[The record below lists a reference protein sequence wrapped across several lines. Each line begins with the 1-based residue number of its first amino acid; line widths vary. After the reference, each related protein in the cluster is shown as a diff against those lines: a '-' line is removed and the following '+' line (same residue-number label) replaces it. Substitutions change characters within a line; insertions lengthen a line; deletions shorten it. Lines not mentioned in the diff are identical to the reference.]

1 MEIYDYKYRARTLR
15 DGKVVSGT
23 TEAPSKAMVTKF
35 LQEQGLKPIEI
46 YQKNTLLGN
55 LSRISFGSVLSERD
69 LIFYLRQMGS
79 LLNAGVKLNEAS
91 EILATQ
97 QTNKLVRR
105 VFYGIYFEVNSGTT
119 LADAY
124 KMYPNDFPQI
134 LVSMIRVG
142 EQTGNLKSAINEV
155 IRYFETQ
162 YKIKNSIK
170 QAD

>member
-1 MEIYDYKYRARTLR
+1 
-15 DGKVVSGT
+15 
-23 TEAPSKAMVTKF
+23 MVTKF

-97 QTNKLVRR
+97 QTNKLVHLQES
-105 VFYGIYFEVNSGTT
+105 YN
-119 LADAY
+119 LACE
-124 KMYPNDFPQI
+124 FLI
-134 LVSMIRVG
+134 
-142 EQTGNLKSAINEV
+142 NL
-155 IRYFETQ
+155 
-162 YKIKNSIK
+162 
-170 QAD
+170 